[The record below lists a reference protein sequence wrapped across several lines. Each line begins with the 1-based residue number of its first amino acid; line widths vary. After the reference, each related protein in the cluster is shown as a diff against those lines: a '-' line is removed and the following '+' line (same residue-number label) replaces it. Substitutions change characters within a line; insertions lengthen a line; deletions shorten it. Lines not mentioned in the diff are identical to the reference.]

1 MEVVAFLE
9 AERELDK
16 EADAGL
22 DVGQVNELAGGVHV
36 TKGDADKASSHAA
49 AAHLDSAG
57 IGAGGAGIG
66 FVLEGD
72 FGAFGGGDEV
82 LKNEGVNIG
91 TAAHD
96 RAAAELGF
104 AVFTVVAIGVVGGV
118 ADVHGDGDVGVDG
131 VGRGGGTAHA
141 DLLLS
146 GADGDDA
153 GRQAAL
159 PRGRFG
165 GRFFGGRFGEGGE
178 ADEGLADDVGADF
191 VVEGAGGADGV
202 VDELELVVVGGGV
215 ADGHAGES
223 VFFGAGADIDPH
235 LVGLGNFLAVLGAH
249 EVDGAFSGDT
259 FDGSGGGA
267 EDDAAAGDHA
277 FVVAADGVEVEEAI
291 FVDVGDEQ
299 AELVEVAGEH
309 EHRIAGGV
317 ERGEAVAGG
326 VLFVEIGG
334 GAHVGVEDGLGLEL
348 GAGGRAG
355 VEEIGEE
362 RGRREG
368 FGHGVKVARGGG
380 RAKKK
385 RC

>member
-1 MEVVAFLE
+1 ME

-178 ADEGLADDVGADF
+178 ADARVRTLNAGRSD
-191 VVEGAGGADGV
+191 AGGAGAEIDGIEFLGSEGRGEQGTEV
-202 VDELELVVVGGGV
+202 SEGG
-215 ADGHAGES
+215 
-223 VFFGAGADIDPH
+223 
-235 LVGLGNFLAVLGAH
+235 
-249 EVDGAFSGDT
+249 
-259 FDGSGGGA
+259 DGS
-267 EDDAAAGDHA
+267 DN
-277 FVVAADGVEVEEAI
+277 
-291 FVDVGDEQ
+291 
-299 AELVEVAGEH
+299 
-309 EHRIAGGV
+309 
-317 ERGEAVAGG
+317 
-326 VLFVEIGG
+326 
-334 GAHVGVEDGLGLEL
+334 
-348 GAGGRAG
+348 AG
-355 VEEIGEE
+355 VI
-362 RGRREG
+362 RT
-368 FGHGVKVARGGG
+368 KTAR
-380 RAKKK
+380 
-385 RC
+385 CIDWLID